1 MQACPWTREWPPVLQ
16 QGTRGSPH
24 PAHPLPQLTH
34 GCTTAVSQDHI
45 VLTLRRKKKT
55 PKHTR
60 AGLVS
65 KAKRYNS
72 SAPPIPIP
80 AQAMPQQLPS
90 PSTAACEGLAG
101 GLIAPRIIMYA
112 AHSLPRPRLSAV
124 YIHSAHHLVLFKP
137 IAGGSSAPETVC
149 MQQLTAQ
156 PFKPLSWVV
165 GQRLLYWHL
174 MQPGSI

>member
-1 MQACPWTREWPPVLQ
+1 MAPSLAAGHKGLSPPSTPPSTAYTWLHDCSL
-16 QGTRGSPH
+16 TGSH
-24 PAHPLPQLTH
+24 
-34 GCTTAVSQDHI
+34 CSDFKK
-45 VLTLRRKKKT
+45 KKKT

-101 GLIAPRIIMYA
+101 GLIAPRVIMYA
-112 AHSLPRPRLSAV
+112 AHSLPRPRLSAI